1 MTLGELLN
9 VVDENIDLYVSLVEN
24 ECVDHYDGKNG
35 IDEMYNNQ
43 EVLYITQNGF
53 GGIVIEINGH

>member
-1 MTLGELLN
+1 MKLGELLN
-9 VVDENIDLYVSLVEN
+9 VVDENIDLYVSLTED

-35 IDEMYNNQ
+35 IDDR
-43 EVLYITQNGF
+43 EVLHITQNGF